1 MKPKTPP
8 EVTEWIEAYL
18 RQDLSEEELL
28 LFKQEMVADP
38 AFAAEVEFMQ
48 LTNALLDD
56 YLILD
61 DVRQIHAEKVL
72 EWQADEARE
81 AEQEVPVIRMPFA
94 PAQTSTEPV
103 TAPIQRPL
111 LPQRSTAV
119 PLWGRSA
126 AAAAVAGVALVGYL
140 SLSPIAI
147 DDEVRMTTRGGQVD
161 VREQPSQLC
170 YDNFYTGKALLL
182 ANQPQKAI
190 QHLERVAT
198 CEVRPYFKDASKWY
212 LTLAYLDA
220 QQVPQAEALYKE
232 IAQAP
237 TFKYAI
243 KPVNRWKLWWR
254 LRWSKIRS

>member
-18 RQDLSEEELL
+18 RQDLSGEELR
-28 LFKQEMVADP
+28 LFKQEMAADP
-38 AFAAEVEFMQ
+38 SFAAEVEFME

-72 EWQADEARE
+72 EWQADEANE
-81 AEQEVPVIRMPFA
+81 VDDVPVIRMPIA
-94 PAQTSTEPV
+94 PGKVTSEPD
-103 TAPIQRPL
+103 TPSIQRPL
-111 LPQRSTAV
+111 LPQRSTTV
-119 PLWGRSA
+119 PLWGKSA

-140 SLSPIAI
+140 SLSPIGI
-147 DDEVRMTTRGGQVD
+147 DDEVRMTTRGGLAE

-182 ANQPQKAI
+182 ANQPQQAI

-220 QQVPQAEALYKE
+220 ERVPQAEALYKE
-232 IAQAP
+232 IARAP
-237 TFKYAI
+237 TFRYAI

-254 LRWSKIRS
+254 LRWSKLRP